1 MDIMNYVQ
9 QYAEQIGGQYTDY
22 DHSKSVI
29 VVPLNDSR
37 FQTVLALR
45 QKSPVSGRDQA
56 VFSSKIC
63 EFQKEFN
70 INLEDLMK
78 QNGSFDY
85 SKFVLEDGFLK
96 VEASCLASTANEG
109 QLKEMLQEVAQLAD
123 HYENKITGKDIH

>member
-22 DHSKSVI
+22 DHTKSVV

-37 FQTVLALR
+37 YQTVVALR

-56 VFSSKIC
+56 VFSSKVC
-63 EFQKEFN
+63 QFQRGLE
-70 INLEDLMK
+70 ISLEDLMT
-78 QNGSFDY
+78 QNANFDY
-85 SKFVLEDGFLK
+85 CKFVLEDGFLK
-96 VEASCLASTANEG
+96 VEASCLASTASEA

-123 HYENKITGKDIH
+123 QYEFKLTGRDIH